1 MVAIKAASC
10 DEAETQLSLSNESS
24 ETLLERASYLC
35 TIITLAR
42 FTLDESEIEALMSR
56 DIPIGQQFFDAM
68 DKQNVLEKT
77 VAFLW
82 QVRMDQQKRGE
93 FVMVVSFL
101 TTPLYSSISFR
112 LKVGN
117 YGLYSTSLNL
127 EQGYEKLLRYC
138 SNGFCHI
145 GRDFQ
150 LKKKKKVSNGLQEAV
165 VRL

>member
-1 MVAIKAASC
+1 
-10 DEAETQLSLSNESS
+10 
-24 ETLLERASYLC
+24 
-35 TIITLAR
+35 
-42 FTLDESEIEALMSR
+42 
-56 DIPIGQQFFDAM
+56 
-68 DKQNVLEKT
+68 
-77 VAFLW
+77 
-82 QVRMDQQKRGE
+82 MDQQKRGE

-117 YGLYSTSLNL
+117 YGLYSTSSNL
-127 EQGYEKLLRYC
+127 EQGYKKLLRYC